1 MTTQGFL
8 LFRKWDV
15 SQIEIKDVGL
25 KTAISLKETIFPMD
39 FGRSALKRF
48 NKANVNIVERLVNK
62 MMHFGKKYAKNTGRM
77 AGKKIHGYNVAKAA
91 FEIIY
96 QKKRDEMIQKNNFK
110 ISEISRGLASL
121 LQKGIIIKENN
132 MYSIH
137 DRLIAYMRVK
147 ADCDYPTAINESRM
161 I

>member
-1 MTTQGFL
+1 ML
-8 LFRKWDV
+8 
-15 SQIEIKDVGL
+15 S
-25 KTAISLKETIFPMD
+25 
-39 FGRSALKRF
+39 
-48 NKANVNIVERLVNK
+48 
-62 MMHFGKKYAKNTGRM
+62 GKGKYAAATQNRRVVWE
-77 AGKKIHGYNVAKAA
+77 KIVWPLIL
-91 FEIIY
+91 EIDDVTFSIKQY

-137 DRLIAYMRVK
+137 YRLISYMRVK